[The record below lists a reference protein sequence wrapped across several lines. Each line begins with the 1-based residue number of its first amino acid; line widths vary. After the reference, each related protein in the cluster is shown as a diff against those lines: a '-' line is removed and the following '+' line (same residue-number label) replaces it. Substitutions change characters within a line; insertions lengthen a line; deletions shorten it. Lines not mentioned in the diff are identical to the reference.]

1 MQIVFEN
8 IAGEGKNIFRF
19 FSKYRL
25 TFDNTWMDVTH
36 RMKIPE

>member
-1 MQIVFEN
+1 MQIVFEY
-8 IAGEGKNIFRF
+8 IAGEWKNIFRF

-36 RMKIPE
+36 RITIPE